1 LGVKAGMASRSVT
14 VYQRPMPSA
23 IVTGATSG
31 IGRALA
37 LELARRGWDLALT
50 ARRETLLGEVAGDVG
65 RQSPSR
71 RVVVRTLDVT
81 DPVATRD
88 AVRELFSI
96 LGDVEL
102 VVANAGIGGNHR
114 IGTGEFARSRDIVA
128 TNLIGAMATVDA
140 AVECWRAQ
148 PAKGPRRIVGIT
160 SVAGFRGLPGSSA
173 YSASKAGLS
182 VYLQA
187 ARGEVRGL
195 GIEVVDIA
203 PGFIDTP
210 INQDLPSRPFVI
222 DVADGARRIA
232 DLIERG
238 VRTSTVPV
246 WPWNAIGWV
255 MRRIP
260 EPAWTRLSAG
270 IHRGRASQSG

>member
-1 LGVKAGMASRSVT
+1 
-14 VYQRPMPSA
+14 MPSA

-37 LELARRGWDLALT
+37 VELARRGFDLALT
-50 ARRETLLGEVAGDVG
+50 ARRETLLGEVAGEIG
-65 RQSPSR
+65 RQWPSR
-71 RVVVRTLDVT
+71 RVVVRSLDVT
-81 DPVATRD
+81 DAGATRD
-88 AVRELFSI
+88 AVRELFGA

-114 IGTGEFARSRDIVA
+114 IGTGEFARSRDIVT

-140 AVECWRAQ
+140 AVECWRAH
-148 PAKGPRRIVGIT
+148 PGKGPRRIVGIT

-173 YSASKAGLS
+173 YSASKAGFS
-182 VYLQA
+182 VYLEA
-187 ARGEVRGL
+187 ARGEIRGL
-195 GIEVVDIA
+195 GIDIVDIA

-210 INQDLPSRPFVI
+210 LNRDLKSRPFVI
-222 DVADGARRIA
+222 DVEDGARRIA

-238 VRTSTVPV
+238 VRSSTVPV
-246 WPWNAIGWV
+246 WPWNAIGWL

-260 EPAWTRLSAG
+260 EAAWARLGGSV
-270 IHRGRASQSG
+270 HRGRASQSG

>member
-1 LGVKAGMASRSVT
+1 
-14 VYQRPMPSA
+14 MPSA
-23 IVTGATSG
+23 IVTGGTSG

-37 LELARRGWDLALT
+37 VELARRGWDLALT
-50 ARRETLLGEVAGDVG
+50 ARRESLLSEVAGEIG
-65 RQSPSR
+65 QQWPSR
-71 RVVVRTLDVT
+71 RVVVRALDVT
-81 DPVATRD
+81 DAAATRN
-88 AVRELFSI
+88 AVRELFAA

-114 IGTGEFARSRDIVA
+114 VGTGEFGRSRDIVA

-140 AVECWRAQ
+140 AVECWRAH
-148 PAKGPRRIVGIT
+148 PASGPRRIVGIT

-182 VYLQA
+182 VYLEA

-210 INQDLPSRPFVI
+210 INQDLPTRPFVI
-222 DVADGARRIA
+222 DVQDGARRIA

-238 VRTSTVPV
+238 VRRSTVPV
-246 WPWNAIGWV
+246 WPWNVIGWV

-260 EPAWTRLSAG
+260 DVAWTRLSG
-270 IHRGRASQSG
+270 NMHRGRASQSG

>member
-1 LGVKAGMASRSVT
+1 
-14 VYQRPMPSA
+14 MPSA

-37 LELARRGWDLALT
+37 VELAGRGWDLALA
-50 ARRETLLGEVAGDVG
+50 ARRESVLGEVAGEIG
-65 RQSPSR
+65 RQWPSR
-71 RVVVRTLDVT
+71 RIVVRGLDVT
-81 DPVATRD
+81 DAGATRD
-88 AVRELFSI
+88 AVRELFAA

-114 IGTGEFARSRDIVA
+114 VGAGEFSRSRDIVA
-128 TNLIGAMATVDA
+128 TNLIGGMATVDA
-140 AVECWRAQ
+140 AVECWRAH
-148 PAKGPRRIVGIT
+148 PGTGRRRIVGIT

-173 YSASKAGLS
+173 YSASKAGFS
-182 VYLQA
+182 TYLEA

-195 GIEVVDIA
+195 GIEIVDIA

-222 DVADGARRIA
+222 DVADGARRIV

-238 VRTSTVPV
+238 VRRTAVPV
-246 WPWNAIGWV
+246 WPWNVIGWF

-260 EPAWTRLSAG
+260 VSAWTRLSG
-270 IHRGRASQSG
+270 SVGRGPASQSG